1 MAKLEIFNSKLKV
14 AGGATPRTSTLVLP
28 MSLASNVRSGVQ
40 AITKSIADIQKDLYK
55 IEDENQINEVR
66 PILDVELT
74 KKYTKY
80 KNSTDITNGPTEFEQ
95 DIKEKNFEILWKDK
109 RLRRKKNDSSFR

>member
-14 AGGATPRTSTLVLP
+14 AGGATPRPSTLVLP

-55 IEDENQINEVR
+55 ADIWI
-66 PILDVELT
+66 
-74 KKYTKY
+74 
-80 KNSTDITNGPTEFEQ
+80 NSTLQNPRNIVPISNIPSFNFNDTDKTEF
-95 DIKEKNFEILWKDK
+95 
-109 RLRRKKNDSSFR
+109 RLLFIT